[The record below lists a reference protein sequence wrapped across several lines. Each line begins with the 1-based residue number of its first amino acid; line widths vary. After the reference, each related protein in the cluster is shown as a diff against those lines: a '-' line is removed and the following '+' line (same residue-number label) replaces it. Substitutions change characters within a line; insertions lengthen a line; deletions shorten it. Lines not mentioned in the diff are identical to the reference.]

1 MKAVPVNAGDAIEL
15 PWKVPPLKA
24 APVNPV
30 EAVIVVPL
38 MVVPWK
44 VPPLKAA
51 PVNPVEAVTVEPWK
65 VPPVKEGEAT
75 VAP

>member
-1 MKAVPVNAGDAIEL
+1 VKVVAVIDVAPTVDPEKDPPV
-15 PWKVPPLKA
+15 KA

-44 VPPLKAA
+44 VPPLNAA
-51 PVNPVEAVTVEPWK
+51 E
-65 VPPVKEGEAT
+65 
-75 VAP
+75 

>member
-1 MKAVPVNAGDAIEL
+1 VNAVPVNAGDAIES
-15 PWKVPPLKA
+15 PWKVPPENA

-44 VPPLKAA
+44 VPPEKAL
-51 PVNPVEAVTVEPWK
+51 PVNPVDAVTVEPWK